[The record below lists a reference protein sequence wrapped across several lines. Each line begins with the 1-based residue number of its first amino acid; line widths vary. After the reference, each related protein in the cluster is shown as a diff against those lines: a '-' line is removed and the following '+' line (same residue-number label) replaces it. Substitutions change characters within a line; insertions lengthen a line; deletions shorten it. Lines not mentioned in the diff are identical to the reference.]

1 MIPEAWQ
8 NDHLMSASKK
18 AYYRWN
24 AYSMEPWDGPGLCLS
39 VCLSVTVIMPV
50 FVSEQSMYL
59 SHSVNCIICIYF
71 SEMFIV
77 CQ

>member
-39 VCLSVTVIMPV
+39 VCLSVCHGHNAGLCLRTEYVLKS
-50 FVSEQSMYL
+50 FSKLYYL
-59 SHSVNCIICIYF
+59 HLF
-71 SEMFIV
+71 
-77 CQ
+77 